1 MCMYVCISI
10 YMYISY
16 LVHCQYI
23 IRLGIII
30 TVIIHN
36 QKTITFF
43 SLKHCKVDHTVKK
56 INKNKQNTAK
66 PHLKLLVPPL
76 YYTHVLWDIM
86 QQSPCYGL

>member
-1 MCMYVCISI
+1 
-10 YMYISY
+10 MYIHIYVYLIPGPLPVHNTIRNYYHSY
-16 LVHCQYI
+16 YTQPENY
-23 IRLGIII
+23 
-30 TVIIHN
+30 N
-36 QKTITFF
+36 FF